1 MDITLCPCKSSQ
13 IHAHGFDPATGTLAL
28 QFKSKKGPGSV
39 YHYQNFTQEKYDAF
53 RNAESLGRHFG
64 QHIKDNTDFPYRK
77 IEPEAEKKPGES
89 ESEAA

>member
-1 MDITLCPCKSSQ
+1 MKITLCPCKSSQ

-39 YHYQNFTQEKYDAF
+39 YYYQNFSQEKYDAF
-53 RNAESLGRHFG
+53 RNSESLGRYFG

-77 IEPEAEKKPGES
+77 IEAEQKGDDAPAEQ
-89 ESEAA
+89 A